1 MIFREINIKYVVKI
15 SLSIL
20 LIFSYFLGL
29 LLQTVR
35 NYNEYDKFSYT
46 IQTGGHLLYVV
57 TALSITE
64 KSACGD
70 MDSEMMVKMQREVE
84 NKRLN
89 LNSGINDD
97 PVVLNRIK
105 TAVAKDFLINEVEI
119 GEIIPSLFCAYFK
132 TFFIHHLQQ
141 FIRHLDYH

>member
-1 MIFREINIKYVVKI
+1 MIFREINIKYAVKI
-15 SLSIL
+15 SLSVL

-29 LLQTVR
+29 FFQSFR

-89 LNSGINDD
+89 LNSGVNDD
-97 PVVLNRIK
+97 H
-105 TAVAKDFLINEVEI
+105 F
-119 GEIIPSLFCAYFK
+119 
-132 TFFIHHLQQ
+132 
-141 FIRHLDYH
+141 